1 MPQVGIAGETI
12 DVNEEGYLTDPDQWT
27 PDVAREI
34 AQVEGIELTDKHWDV
49 LQYLREQHAEGTK
62 LTIRRV
68 GKSDVVD
75 SVKDFYDLFPDGPLK
90 KASKIAGIPKP
101 ASCV

>member
-1 MPQVGIAGETI
+1 MPQVGIAGQTI
-12 DVNEEGYLTDPDQWT
+12 DVNAEGYLTDPEQWT

-34 AQVEGIELTDKHWDV
+34 AAVEGIELTDTHWDV
-49 LQYLREQHAEGTK
+49 LEYLREQHAAGTK

-75 SVKDFYDLFPDGPLK
+75 SVKEFYDLFPDGPLK

-101 ASCV
+101 ESCI

>member
-12 DVNEEGYLTDPDQWT
+12 DVNEEGYLTDPEQWT

-34 AQVEGIELTDKHWDV
+34 AQVEGIELTDKHWEV
-49 LQYLREQHAEGTK
+49 LEYLREQHAEGTK

-75 SVKDFYDLFPDGPLK
+75 SVKEFYDLFPDGPLK